1 MSEEAAKPDIQP
13 FPVHVGAIVPT
24 RIDFEAFALPNEAK
38 PPEYHDP
45 ASVAFSAGVK
55 YQLREDSGVVLV
67 TAEATFEKLEG
78 EPSQAKP
85 PYRLSVGAAAPF
97 AYDPKVISKDEV
109 AEWCAKGA
117 FFVVSPYLRLLVFS
131 VTGQSGFPTITL
143 PLVKVPVLR
152 EKPMSRKPDAVPR
165 N

>member
-1 MSEEAAKPDIQP
+1 MPEESAKPDLQP
-13 FPVHVGAIVPT
+13 FPVRVGTIVPI
-24 RIDFEAFALPNEAK
+24 RIDFEAFVLPGEAK
-38 PPEYHDP
+38 PPEYNDSE
-45 ASVAFSAGVK
+45 SVEFNVGVK
-55 YQLREDSGVVLV
+55 YRLDEASGVVLV
-67 TAEATFEKLEG
+67 SAEAVFGKPEG
-78 EPSQAKP
+78 EPSPAKP
-85 PYRLSVGAAAPF
+85 PYRLNVGAAAPF

-152 EKPMSRKPDAVPR
+152 EKPLSRKPDAVPR